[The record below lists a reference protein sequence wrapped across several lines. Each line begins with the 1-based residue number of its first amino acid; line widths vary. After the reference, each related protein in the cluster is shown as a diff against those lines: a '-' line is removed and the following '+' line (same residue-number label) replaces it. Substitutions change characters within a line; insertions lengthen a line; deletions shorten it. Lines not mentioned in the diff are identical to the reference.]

1 MILACASAS
10 EVKAEAVVGGI
21 IFEHYRQSGFW
32 LATYIAV
39 HPTLRG
45 QGVAADLFARMKS
58 AIAERAPSPHW
69 HLVAEAENPLR
80 LHGEERVPAYR
91 RLSFLTRL
99 GLQRLPINYVQPPLA
114 PDKPPCR
121 DLLLLCDPRPDG
133 SGATA
138 DGIVEFLCE
147 FYGALDQPDAPELQR
162 MLKFLKKPSDIAPI
176 PLQIPAHYDGTLG
189 HADAMTLRM
198 TFVSHHLRV
207 LGGSGHAAPYGGEI
221 PLDGLRPG
229 PHNSQDLRAAWHL
242 LSDPFSSFHADIIIP
257 YTSANSLPA
266 VLQCEPFRHPSS
278 KQRGVCAPLAVQIA
292 FPSALKMEWEG
303 KVQSLTFFH
312 AGDPPWKVHASFV
325 DTVAIFESGYLIYS
339 VALVF
344 RSDHPARVPINIA
357 AILTLASVAEP
368 AGRLI
373 GRPVQISTEGSAP
386 RPFHEFLRERLKGLD
401 AAADTGHTTVFSVL
415 TKLPDP
421 ALGRALR
428 EALLGMTFPD
438 PTAPQPEP
446 ADARAVAKA
455 SLSLEVIGA
464 SHHDD
469 FMQATLKARERST
482 PISPFTLRLAGLTQN
497 VLDFEAQDEIEV
509 HNSLA
514 RGAIMGSEL
523 TFAHRDLTIRFSRS
537 SRAFSEMW
545 ALIGGEPGTGSWS
558 R

>member
-1 MILACASAS
+1 
-10 EVKAEAVVGGI
+10 
-21 IFEHYRQSGFW
+21 
-32 LATYIAV
+32 
-39 HPTLRG
+39 
-45 QGVAADLFARMKS
+45 MKS

-257 YTSANSLPA
+257 VRLRQQPSCSSAMRTL
-266 VLQCEPFRHPSS
+266 SS
-278 KQRGVCAPLAVQIA
+278 
-292 FPSALKMEWEG
+292 
-303 KVQSLTFFH
+303 
-312 AGDPPWKVHASFV
+312 
-325 DTVAIFESGYLIYS
+325 
-339 VALVF
+339 
-344 RSDHPARVPINIA
+344 
-357 AILTLASVAEP
+357 
-368 AGRLI
+368 
-373 GRPVQISTEGSAP
+373 PVQ
-386 RPFHEFLRERLKGLD
+386 
-401 AAADTGHTTVFSVL
+401 
-415 TKLPDP
+415 
-421 ALGRALR
+421 
-428 EALLGMTFPD
+428 
-438 PTAPQPEP
+438 
-446 ADARAVAKA
+446 
-455 SLSLEVIGA
+455 
-464 SHHDD
+464 
-469 FMQATLKARERST
+469 QATWCLCT
-482 PISPFTLRLAGLTQN
+482 
-497 VLDFEAQDEIEV
+497 
-509 HNSLA
+509 A
-514 RGAIMGSEL
+514 RGSDRLPLRVEDGVGGQKYEVSLFSTQAI
-523 TFAHRDLTIRFSRS
+523 HRGKSMPASWTPSLS
-537 SRAFSEMW
+537 SRAAISSTPSLSCSGPIIPRECRSTSPLF
-545 ALIGGEPGTGSWS
+545 
-558 R
+558 